1 MKFILG
7 SGIVGLIARDILG
20 PSWTLIPFYKSRFY
34 TFNPSLSDNFI
45 IKNDEISQYIKSS
58 DIGKV
63 QSFPYRR
70 AYSVKGML
78 YGKHD
83 DGICSDW
90 CTKTFGYDHSSHI
103 SAYMKHGMEFDVYDV
118 RINQLYQTL
127 LEKYMPE
134 IKKGMAYGGLSGIGD
149 HAMAFG
155 DKVVD
160 FDKIVSTIPLDVLG
174 NYCGYDLGLK
184 KKDAH
189 FIHLHTEHLDFEG
202 YNQTLVA
209 DSFFPFYQ
217 VTNVASNK
225 YMFYFHEPLNNP
237 GEFFMSILKDFDI
250 LDGTSIKDYVVLGS
264 LPKLGMFEDRNI
276 FCVGSYAQWDWCMDV
291 SSCILRIIKYFQ
303 RSLVEKKPSLKI

>member
-134 IKKGMAYGGLSGIGD
+134 IKKGMAYGGLSGI
-149 HAMAFG
+149 MAW
-155 DKVVD
+155 
-160 FDKIVSTIPLDVLG
+160 I
-174 NYCGYDLGLK
+174 
-184 KKDAH
+184 
-189 FIHLHTEHLDFEG
+189 FIYPQDRIKTHIQANDNL
-202 YNQTLVA
+202 
-209 DSFFPFYQ
+209 SMK
-217 VTNVASNK
+217 S
-225 YMFYFHEPLNNP
+225 
-237 GEFFMSILKDFDI
+237 
-250 LDGTSIKDYVVLGS
+250 SIKHLINNG
-264 LPKLGMFEDRNI
+264 NI
-276 FCVGSYAQWDWCMDV
+276 YKGFHYALMRAVPLHATAFATMEICQ
-291 SSCILRIIKYFQ
+291 KYF
-303 RSLVEKKPSLKI
+303 SSK